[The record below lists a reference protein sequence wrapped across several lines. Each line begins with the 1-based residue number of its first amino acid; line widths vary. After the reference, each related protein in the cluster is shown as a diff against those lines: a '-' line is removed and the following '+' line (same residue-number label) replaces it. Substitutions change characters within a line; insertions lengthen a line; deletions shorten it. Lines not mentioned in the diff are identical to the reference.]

1 MIQEINPKDT
11 KRAAAFELW
20 MQSPMPMVTITK
32 TFDVSRLRKISYKRN
47 LSFNAVMCYFIGKAA
62 SGVEEFYMLPKGDK
76 FLKYDKLG
84 INVIVKNSNEGIC
97 SCDIP
102 FDDDIDKFL
111 SKYDRLTTKAIQTS
125 QSIFD
130 ESRMIIGT
138 SALPDCE
145 IDSVVNQY
153 CLQWA
158 NPILIWGKYRKG
170 LFKTILPVSF
180 QFHHVQMDGGEACRF
195 LNELQYTIN
204 DISKS
209 NY

>member
-32 TFDVSRLRKISYKRN
+32 TFDVTRLRKISKKRGV
-47 LSFNAVMCYFIGKAA
+47 SFNALMCYVIGKAA
-62 SGVEEFYMLPKGDK
+62 SSVEEFNMLPKGDK
-76 FLKYDKLG
+76 FLKYDELG
-84 INVIVKNSNEGIC
+84 INVIVKNSNEGIS

-102 FDDDIDKFL
+102 FDGDMGRFL
-111 SKYDRLTTKAIQTS
+111 SRYDSLTTKAAHSS

-145 IDSVVNQY
+145 IDSVTNQY
-153 CLQWA
+153 CLQWV
-158 NPILIWGKYRKG
+158 NPFLVWGRYRKG
-170 LFKTILPVSF
+170 FLKTILPVSF
-180 QFHHVQMDGGEACRF
+180 QFHHVQMDGVHACRF
-195 LNELQYTIN
+195 LNELQNAIN
-204 DISKS
+204 EIS
-209 NY
+209 